1 MKTREG
7 REIVRPF
14 FVSFFLLRRNSEIN
28 KFIPFEFGESREFV
42 SRLTK
47 RWTGQNFFIQKIFTT
62 NYIFYD
68 SKLRNFA
75 AEFYANTMKKVKQ
88 FRGRGAVSLLEE
100 KKFIGR
106 FYKSPPAPSSPR
118 LCNPRLEHVH
128 KIYRIITIS
137 WKDLSIHEKI
147 EKKQEMWF

>member
-1 MKTREG
+1 MRIKKSVKTREG

-28 KFIPFEFGESREFV
+28 KFIPFEFGESRETNSSHEAVNGSEFFHPENFYHQLHFLRFEAQEFCGRILRQHDEE
-42 SRLTK
+42 SETIS
-47 RWTGQNFFIQKIFTT
+47 WTRSSF
-62 NYIFYD
+62 
-68 SKLRNFA
+68 SP
-75 AEFYANTMKKVKQ
+75 
-88 FRGRGAVSLLEE
+88 RG

-137 WKDLSIHEKI
+137 
-147 EKKQEMWF
+147 